1 MSSSGSSPRT
11 APSPRGWPRT
21 RKSCRSEPRPSM
33 RRRAFITLL
42 GSAVAAYPMIAYGQQ
57 GVLTKAQSDALA
69 AYEKAAADFKA
80 ILAER
85 RAQIDAKQPLPD
97 LPGQGLYLARNKMMS
112 ATK

>member
-1 MSSSGSSPRT
+1 H
-11 APSPRGWPRT
+11 GWPRK
-21 RKSCRSEPRPSM
+21 RKSCRSEPRSFM
-33 RRRAFITLL
+33 RRRTFITLL
-42 GSAVAAYPMIAYGQQ
+42 GGAIAACPTIANGQPTA
-57 GVLTKAQSDALA
+57 LTKAQSDALA

-112 ATK
+112 AY